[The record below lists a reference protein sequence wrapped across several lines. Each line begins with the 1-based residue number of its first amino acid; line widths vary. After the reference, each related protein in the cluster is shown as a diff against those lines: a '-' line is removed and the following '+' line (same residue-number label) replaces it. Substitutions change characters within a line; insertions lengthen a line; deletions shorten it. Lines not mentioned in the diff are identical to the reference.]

1 MVLGRS
7 CRGGDLE
14 RAMTSWWRL
23 EASAFSSGDARR
35 GIGTTGVDS
44 RNGGASAGVGGRSTI
59 SSEPRVLAGD
69 LDGRKVR
76 GMRGRERLVGYG
88 DGDAASNPYLSGR
101 YKK

>member
-1 MVLGRS
+1 
-7 CRGGDLE
+7 
-14 RAMTSWWRL
+14 MTSWWRL

-44 RNGGASAGVGGRSTI
+44 RDGGASAGVGGRSTI